1 MTLPLKSIARLAIAT
16 ALLLLVPLV
25 AMQFTQ
31 EVKWSLSDFVFMGT
45 LLFGTGMA
53 YLLLM
58 NRSGN
63 AAYRLGAGVALAT
76 GLLVV
81 WVNAAVGL
89 IGSGPNP
96 ANVLCAAVP
105 VVAVAG
111 ALLGRLRASGMAR
124 AMLAAALTQA
134 AVPMLALLATE
145 SALKL
150 VEVLATAFFVGLWL
164 LAAWLFRRA

>member
-1 MTLPLKSIARLAIAT
+1 M
-16 ALLLLVPLV
+16 LVPLV

-31 EVKWSLSDFVFMGT
+31 EVKWTLSDFVFMGT

-53 YLLLM
+53 YLLLI

-63 AAYRLGAGVALAT
+63 AAYRLGSGVALAA

-81 WVNAAVGL
+81 WVNAAVGF

-105 VVAVAG
+105 IVAVAG

-134 AVPMLALLATE
+134 AVPLLALLTTE
-145 SALKL
+145 PRIELKS

-164 LAAWLFRRA
+164 LAAWLFRRVSFGHSR